1 LTESATPWR
10 LRWWTDQF
18 AEDVPDQAAEVA
30 RQRALLVAS
39 ESPINQPGYSE
50 SDDETGEGVLTPA
63 GLWDE
68 FYQAWLWRQEHEVNG
83 EYVP

>member
-1 LTESATPWR
+1 MSELTESATPWR

-18 AEDVPDQAAEVA
+18 SADVPDQAAEVA
-30 RQRALLVAS
+30 RQRALLVAP

-50 SDDETGEGVLTPA
+50 SDDVHGEGVLTPA

-68 FYQAWLWRQEHEVNG
+68 MYKAWLWRNENG
-83 EYVP
+83 